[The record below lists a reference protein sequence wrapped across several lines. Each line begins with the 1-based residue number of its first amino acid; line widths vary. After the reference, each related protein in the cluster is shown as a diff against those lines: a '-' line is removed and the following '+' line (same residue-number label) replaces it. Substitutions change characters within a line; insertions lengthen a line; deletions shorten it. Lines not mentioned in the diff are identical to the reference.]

1 MAGPFDLIAEAKR
14 MIRFNTVTTSS
25 NADCAVYAGSLMRK
39 IGMAVSYQDS
49 REGDVLFMNV
59 IGMAGSGKDPL
70 LLATHLDTVSAGDPK
85 SWTKTGGDPWR
96 LTRKRGA
103 LYGLGAAD
111 TKLDLLC
118 KLYALG
124 RVKPGSLERPV
135 ILLGTFGE
143 ESGLRGAARFCQGDL
158 PRPKMALVGEPTDLA
173 LVTRHKGFST
183 VEVLFRTEG
192 LYRPSAPEWVYEVS
206 FRGEPAH
213 SSTPDLGENAVT
225 ASIAFLEELRK
236 KYKKVSVLAW
246 QGGEGHNMIPASCLL
261 RFSLGT
267 SELYRPPRS
276 VSGTGYRVKLKV
288 AVKKAAPGWYPT
300 LPWEEAVWCV
310 GEFGESVAPLQKAR
324 DKAFQPPELTWN
336 VTQMKET
343 KEGWALTMDLR
354 PLPGQSVQ
362 RAVKGMEQKL
372 WKRLGPPGP
381 SWQFRLERDNPPL
394 ELDAASPLLKEA
406 KAALKGARLGA
417 RVAAKAGCSEAGLY
431 SRVGIPSL
439 VFGPGRSVGNIH
451 RPNEKVEVS
460 SLAKAAR
467 FYESFIKRTCS

>member
-14 MIRFNTVTTSS
+14 LVRFNTVTTSS

-39 IGMAVSYQDS
+39 MGMAVSYQDS
-49 REGDVLFMNV
+49 REGEVLFMNV
-59 IGMAGSGKDPL
+59 IGMAGAGKDPL
-70 LLATHLDTVSAGDPK
+70 LLATHLDTVAAGDLK

-96 LTRKRGA
+96 LTRKGGA

-111 TKLDLLC
+111 TKLDFLC

-124 RVKPGSLERPV
+124 RVNPGSLERPI

-143 ESGLRGAARFCQGDL
+143 ESGLRGAARFCQGDF

-192 LYRPSAPEWVYEVS
+192 LYRPSDPEWVYEVS

-213 SSTPDLGENAVT
+213 SSTPALGENAVA
-225 ASIAFLEELRK
+225 ASISFLEELRR
-236 KYKKVSVLAW
+236 KYVKVSVLEW
-246 QGGEGHNMIPASCLL
+246 EGGEGHNMIPASCRL
-261 RFSLGT
+261 RFSLGD
-267 SELYRPPRS
+267 RP
-276 VSGTGYRVKLKV
+276 
-288 AVKKAAPGWYPT
+288 KAAIKATAKRKISARRVEPGWYPT
-300 LPWEEAVWCV
+300 LPWEEAAWCV
-310 GEFGESVAPLQKAR
+310 QTFGETVAPLGKAQ
-324 DKAFQPPELTWN
+324 DKAFQPPHLTWN
-336 VTQMKET
+336 VTQIHRT

-362 RAVKGMEQKL
+362 RVVKGMEQKL

-381 SWQFRLERDNPPL
+381 SWQFRMKRDNPPL
-394 ELDAASPLLKEA
+394 DLDGASPLLKEA
-406 KAALKGARLGA
+406 KGALKAARLGA
-417 RVAAKAGCSEAGLY
+417 RIAAKAGCSEAGLY

-451 RPNEKVEVS
+451 RPNEKVEAA
-460 SLAKAAR
+460 SLAKAVR